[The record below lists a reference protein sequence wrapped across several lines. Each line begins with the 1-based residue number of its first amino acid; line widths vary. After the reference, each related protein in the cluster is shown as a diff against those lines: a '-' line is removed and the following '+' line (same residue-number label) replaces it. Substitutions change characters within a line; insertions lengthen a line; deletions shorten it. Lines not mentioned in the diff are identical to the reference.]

1 MGAVAGA
8 SHRREKQEPQTGE
21 ETEAVFYVRV
31 HCLFFVFLGSCFF
44 FSVLVFFFREVKAM
58 WSQKYDK
65 KIVREAYGTNKD
77 DARIITYMAAP
88 ANLINTRP

>member
-1 MGAVAGA
+1 
-8 SHRREKQEPQTGE
+8 
-21 ETEAVFYVRV
+21 
-31 HCLFFVFLGSCFF
+31 
-44 FSVLVFFFREVKAM
+44 M